1 MRAGFAKND
10 ITPRVGVELTGF
22 GPYLCRHSIA
32 VRDALW
38 ARALA
43 VELDGRRVILVT
55 CDLIGTTLETTNR
68 VRRMVTEGTGV
79 AKDGIMVA
87 SSHTHSGPATGPY
100 IGWGEADAVYMETLP
115 SRIAKACLDACER
128 LEEAELSHAEAPCEG
143 IGINR
148 EYEAHCRPMDEA
160 LGEDWRPQK
169 PELTDTTCHVI
180 TVHAQGKLL
189 GFASYFGCHPVV
201 CCEDTHYI
209 HGDYC
214 GVATNQVERDHP
226 CAVGLFLQGAQGDV
240 NTCVAHLPEEESLR
254 ALDVIAA
261 RYAKSVREGIRRA
274 KPLTV
279 DRIAYC
285 RRPVTFSRKD
295 WDLEKLRDMLAEHET
310 KLHALDAMDMPKE
323 EDTPEEETPQMRTV
337 YVTALRRLIA
347 RAEAGQPLAEPTEL
361 QGVRI
366 GPLTVLGSPSE
377 IFQSIK
383 DYVLKKAVGPTTLV
397 ASFANDSVGYAVDK
411 AVAAR
416 GGYAAD
422 LVPFI
427 NGTLPYA
434 NIQKELTDALLELD
448 TALRLSL
455 PVLPP

>member
-10 ITPRVGVELTGF
+10 ITPRVGVELSGF

-32 VRDALW
+32 VRDRLW

-43 VELDGRRVILVT
+43 AEQDGQRVIVVS
-55 CDLIGTTLETTNR
+55 CDLIGTTLDTTNR
-68 VRRMVTEGTGV
+68 VRRMVAERTGV
-79 AKDGIMVA
+79 PEDAIMLA

-115 SRIAKACLDACER
+115 SRIAKACIQSCER
-128 LEEAELSHAEAPCEG
+128 LEEAELSHAEVPCEG

-160 LGEDWRPQK
+160 LGEDWRPER

-180 TVHAQGKLL
+180 AVHARGRLL
-189 GFASYFGCHPVV
+189 GFVSTFGCHPVV

-226 CAVGLFLQGAQGDV
+226 GAVGLFLQGAHGDV

-254 ALDVIAA
+254 ALEVIAG
-261 RYAKSVREGIRRA
+261 RYARSVREGIRRA

-279 DRIAYC
+279 DRIGYC

-295 WDLEKLRDMLAEHET
+295 WGLEKLRDMLAEHET
-310 KLHALDAMDMPKE
+310 KLHALDATDTPKE
-323 EDTPEEETPQMRTV
+323 EGTPEDETPQMRTV
-337 YVTALRRLIA
+337 YVTALRQLIA
-347 RAEAGQPLAEPTEL
+347 RAEAGRALANPAEVH
-361 QGVRI
+361 GIRI
-366 GPLTVLGSPSE
+366 GPVTVLGSGFE
-377 IFQSIK
+377 TFQAIK
-383 DYVLKKAVGPTTLV
+383 NEVLKKAAGPTTLV
-397 ASFANDSVGYAVDK
+397 VSFVNDSVGYAVDK

-427 NGTLPYA
+427 SGTLPYA
-434 NIQKELTDALLELD
+434 NVQEELAQALLDLD
-448 TALRLSL
+448 AALHPARQR
-455 PVLPP
+455 